1 MQNKQLA
8 KRTSNTAL
16 ARQST
21 LKKVGGSIMA
31 TIPPHLLRELRLAA
45 GSRISVAKSDGRLI
59 ITPEVPKKANK
70 RIGLTARLAMCD
82 FSVPLSPARKA
93 EDEAWLN
100 DGRVGREEI

>member
-31 TIPPHLLRELRLAA
+31 TSPPHLLRELRLAA

-59 ITPEVPKKANK
+59 IT
-70 RIGLTARLAMCD
+70 GYT
-82 FSVPLSPARKA
+82 LSSDSIATSGAFKETYGGNGDIFLCSDLLRA
-93 EDEAWLN
+93 LN
-100 DGRVGREEI
+100 RAHTFIV